1 MEVRMSPNTNASTVV
16 TPGAPFVPS
25 ALGGQPAG
33 GRLEWLAA
41 IWARQT
47 GRAIVVATP
56 R

>member
-1 MEVRMSPNTNASTVV
+1 MEVRMAPNTNASTVI

-25 ALGGQPAG
+25 
-33 GRLEWLAA
+33 GRIEWLAA

-47 GRAIVVATP
+47 GRPIVIATP